1 VIEWVTWVI
10 VAVAIVQAL
19 LAVGFAIAGSPPNDY
34 TLGLT
39 LLLALAMIVQVI
51 ITVSLQV
58 SGVSP
63 TGDIVEF
70 WAYLGTAVLLAPAA
84 IVWGLIDRSRWSTV
98 ALAVVGFSLAVMEYR
113 MHEIWFVQVA

>member
-1 VIEWVTWVI
+1 MIEWVTWVI

-39 LLLALAMIVQVI
+39 LLLALAMIAQVI

-70 WAYLGTAVLLAPAA
+70 WAYLGTTVLLAPAA
-84 IVWGLIDRSRWSTV
+84 IVWGLIERSRWSTV

>member
-1 VIEWVTWVI
+1 VIEWVAWVI
-10 VAVAIVQAL
+10 VAVAIAQAL
-19 LAVGFAIAGSPPNDY
+19 VSVGFSIAGYPPNDY

-39 LLLALAMIVQVI
+39 LLLAIALIAQVI
-51 ITVSLQV
+51 ITISLQV
-58 SGVSP
+58 SGVAP

-70 WAYLGTAVLLAPAA
+70 WAYLATAVFLAPAA
-84 IVWGLIDRSRWSTV
+84 IVWGLIERSRWSTV

>member
-1 VIEWVTWVI
+1 MIEWVTWVI
-10 VAVAIVQAL
+10 VAVAIAQAL
-19 LAVGFAIAGSPPNDY
+19 VSVGFAIAGLPPNDY

-39 LLLALAMIVQVI
+39 LLLAIAMIAQVI
-51 ITVSLQV
+51 ITISVQV
-58 SGVSP
+58 SGVAP

-70 WAYLGTAVLLAPAA
+70 WAYLATAVLLAPGA
-84 IVWGLIDRSRWSTV
+84 IVWGLIERSRWSTV